1 MSNNK
6 ENKRQKANNKNKN
19 QDQKIKQKPKK
30 KMKMWKKIFLIIL
43 LILLIAGSVFA
54 YRVYRNGGG
63 LSGMLATVV
72 GHDENT
78 RKSLGEL
85 QVLLMGVSTDQEG
98 VALTDTIIVAS
109 YNPNTQKAVLLS
121 IPRDSFTGTNTK
133 RAVASDKIN
142 AIYNITRDPME
153 TLEAVNELT
162 GLDLQYYAIVQTEAL
177 IELVDAIGPIEYYVP
192 TDMNYDDTSQDLH
205 IHFEEGLQEIDGQ
218 KAEELLR
225 FRKNND
231 GTSFPS
237 EYGDNDIG
245 RMRNQRDFITAVVEQ
260 TVKLENITKLGSIL
274 DIASRNLITNLNFD
288 VLKDY
293 LPYAVEFSTENLQT
307 ASLPGS
313 VPDVGQTNG
322 VSIFVVDKE
331 ETEQLVKE
339 LFYTEEL
346 TQEGTTDGNT
356 TNAENSTTNTSTNMS
371 TTSSGSTA
379 TSNSSIKIE
388 VLNGTSNGKVLQ
400 EVVNKLTEEGYNVSR
415 TGTTTSTSKTII
427 ANKKDVS
434 TTAMNEIKEVIGT
447 GTISDRSSGESSS
460 AKADVTII
468 IGKDYQ

>member
-1 MSNNK
+1 MNENK
-6 ENKRQKANNKNKN
+6 VNKRQKINNKNTKNNKKKN
-19 QDQKIKQKPKK
+19 QNTKQKPKK
-30 KMKMWKKIFLIIL
+30 KMKMWKKIFLVIL
-43 LILLIAGSVFA
+43 LILLIAGGVFA
-54 YRVYRNGGG
+54 YRVYKNGGG

-78 RKSLGEL
+78 RKNLGEL

-121 IPRDSFTGTNTK
+121 IPRDSFTGKNTK
-133 RAVASDKIN
+133 RAVAADKIN
-142 AIYNITRDPME
+142 AIYNLTRDPMK
-153 TLEAVNELT
+153 TVEAVNELT

-218 KAEELLR
+218 EAEELLR

-231 GTSFPS
+231 ETSFPS

-245 RMRNQRDFITAVVEQ
+245 RMRNQREFITAVVEQ

-288 VLKDY
+288 ILKDY
-293 LPYAVEFSTENLQT
+293 LPYAVEFNTENLQT

-313 VPDVGQTNG
+313 VPNLNQTNG
-322 VSIFVVDKE
+322 VSIFVVDEE
-331 ETEQLVKE
+331 ETKQLVKE
-339 LFYTEEL
+339 LFYPEEL
-346 TQEGTTDGNT
+346 TEEGTTDGNT
-356 TNAENSTTNTSTNMS
+356 TNTASNTTNT
-371 TTSSGSTA
+371 TSSSAT
-379 TSNSSIKIE
+379 TSNSSVKIE
-388 VLNGTSNGKVLQ
+388 VLNGTSDGKVLQ
-400 EVVNKLTEEGYNVSR
+400 EVVNKLKEEGYNVSR
-415 TGTTTSTSKTII
+415 TGTTTSTSKTVI

-434 TTAMNEIKEVIGT
+434 TTTMNNIKETIGV
-447 GTISDRSSGESSS
+447 GTISDSSSGGSSS
-460 AKADVTII
+460 KADVTII

>member
-1 MSNNK
+1 MNNNRT
-6 ENKRQKANNKNKN
+6 NKRQKPNSKNNRKKNPN
-19 QDQKIKQKPKK
+19 IKQRPKK
-30 KMKMWKKIFLIIL
+30 KMKTWKKIFLVIL
-43 LILLIAGSVFA
+43 LILLVAGGVFA
-54 YRVYRNGGG
+54 YRVYKNGGG

-72 GHDENT
+72 GHDEET
-78 RKSLGEL
+78 RKNLGEL

-121 IPRDSFTGTNTK
+121 IPRDSFTGTNPK

-142 AIYNITRDPME
+142 AIYNITRDPKK
-153 TLEAVNELT
+153 TRDAVNELT
-162 GLDLQYYAIVQTEAL
+162 GLNLQYYAIVQTEAL

-218 KAEELLR
+218 AAEELLR

-245 RMRNQRDFITAVVEQ
+245 RMRNQREFITAVVEQ

-293 LPYAVEFSTENLQT
+293 LPYAVEFNTQNLQT

-313 VPDVGQTNG
+313 VPNLNQTNG
-322 VSIFVVDKE
+322 VSIFVVDEE

-339 LFYTEEL
+339 LFYPEEL
-346 TQEGTTDGNT
+346 TEEETTDGNT
-356 TNAENSTTNTSTNMS
+356 INTANNTN
-371 TTSSGSTA
+371 TTSSHST
-379 TSNSSIKIE
+379 NSKASVKIE

-400 EVVNKLTEEGYNVSR
+400 DVVNKLKEEGYNVSR

-427 ANKKDVS
+427 ANKNDIA
-434 TTAMNEIKEVIGT
+434 TTIMSNIKETIGVGSVT
-447 GTISDRSSGESSS
+447 YSNGEGSSS
-460 AKADVTII
+460 KVDVTII
-468 IGKDYQ
+468 IGKDYQL

>member
-6 ENKRQKANNKNKN
+6 VNKRQNMNNKSSKN
-19 QDQKIKQKPKK
+19 TKKKPKK
-30 KMKMWKKIFLIIL
+30 KMKMWKKILLVIL
-43 LILLIAGSVFA
+43 LILLIAGGIFA
-54 YRVYRNGGG
+54 YRVHRNGGG

-72 GHDENT
+72 GHDEET

-121 IPRDSFTGTNTK
+121 IPRDSFTGRNTK

-142 AIYNITRDPME
+142 AIYNVTRDPME
-153 TLEAVNELT
+153 TVEAVNELT
-162 GLDLQYYAIVQTEAL
+162 GLNLQYYAIVQTEAL

-192 TDMNYDDTSQDLH
+192 TNMNYDDTSQDLH

-218 KAEELLR
+218 EAEELLR

-231 GTSFPS
+231 GTSFPE

-245 RMRNQRDFITAVVEQ
+245 RMRNQREFITTVVEQ

-274 DIASRNLITNLNFD
+274 DIASRNLITNVDFNL
-288 VLKDY
+288 LKDY

-313 VPDVGQTNG
+313 VPDLRQTNG
-322 VSIFVVDKE
+322 VSIFVVDEE
-331 ETEQLVKE
+331 ETQQLVTE
-339 LFYTEEL
+339 LFYPEKLLE
-346 TQEGTTDGNT
+346 EGTTDGNT
-356 TNAENSTTNTSTNMS
+356 TNTASNTTDTNTTST
-371 TTSSGSTA
+371 GSTA
-379 TSNSSIKIE
+379 NSDIKIE
-388 VLNGTSNGKVLQ
+388 VLNGTSDGKVLQ
-400 EVVNKLTEEGYNVSR
+400 EVVNKLKAEGYNVSR
-415 TGTTTSTSKTII
+415 TGTTTSTSKTVI

-434 TTAMNEIKEVIGT
+434 TTAMNSIKEAVGS
-447 GTISDRSSGESSS
+447 GTISDSSTGGSSS
-460 AKADVTII
+460 KADVTII

>member
-19 QDQKIKQKPKK
+19 QEQKTKQKPKK
-30 KMKMWKKIFLIIL
+30 KMKMWKKILLIIL
-43 LILLIAGSVFA
+43 LILLIAGGVFA

-142 AIYNITRDPME
+142 AIYNLTRDPME

-205 IHFEEGLQEIDGQ
+205 IHFEQGLQEIDGP

-245 RMRNQRDFITAVVEQ
+245 RMRNQREFITAVVEQ

-313 VPDVGQTNG
+313 VPDLSQTNN
-322 VSIFVVDKE
+322 VSIFVVDEE
-331 ETEQLVKE
+331 ETALLIKE
-339 LFYTEEL
+339 LFYPEEL
-346 TQEGTTDGNT
+346 TEEGTTDGNT
-356 TNAENSTTNTSTNMS
+356 TNTAGNTTNTISN
-371 TTSSGSTA
+371 TS
-379 TSNSSIKIE
+379 TSNSSIKLE
-388 VLNGTSNGKVLQ
+388 VLNGTNNSKVLQ
-400 EVVNKLTEEGYNVSR
+400 EVVNKLKEEGYNVSR
-415 TGTTTSTSKTII
+415 TGTTTSTSKTVI

-434 TTAMNEIKEVIGT
+434 TTAMNDIKEILGT
-447 GTISDRSSGESSS
+447 GTISDSSAGESSS
-460 AKADVTII
+460 KVDITII

>member
-1 MSNNK
+1 MNENK
-6 ENKRQKANNKNKN
+6 VNKRQKINNKNTKNNKKKN
-19 QDQKIKQKPKK
+19 QNTKQKPKK
-30 KMKMWKKIFLIIL
+30 KMKMWKKIFLVIL
-43 LILLIAGSVFA
+43 LILLIAGGVFA
-54 YRVYRNGGG
+54 YRVYKNGGG

-78 RKSLGEL
+78 RKNLGEL

-121 IPRDSFTGTNTK
+121 IPRDSFTGKNTK
-133 RAVASDKIN
+133 RAVAADKIN
-142 AIYNITRDPME
+142 AIYNLTRDPMK
-153 TLEAVNELT
+153 TVEAVNELT

-218 KAEELLR
+218 EAEELLR

-245 RMRNQRDFITAVVEQ
+245 RMRNQREFITAVVEQ

-288 VLKDY
+288 ILKDY

-313 VPDVGQTNG
+313 VPNLNQTNG
-322 VSIFVVDKE
+322 VSIFVVDEE
-331 ETEQLVKE
+331 ETKQLVKE
-339 LFYTEEL
+339 LFYPEEL
-346 TQEGTTDGNT
+346 TEEGTTDENT
-356 TNAENSTTNTSTNMS
+356 TNTASNTTNT
-371 TTSSGSTA
+371 TSSSAT
-379 TSNSSIKIE
+379 TSNSSVKIE
-388 VLNGTSNGKVLQ
+388 VLNGTSDGKVLQ
-400 EVVNKLTEEGYNVSR
+400 EVVNKLKEEGYNVSR
-415 TGTTTSTSKTII
+415 TGTTTSMSKTVI

-434 TTAMNEIKEVIGT
+434 TTTMNNIKETIGV
-447 GTISDRSSGESSS
+447 GTISDSSSGGSSS
-460 AKADVTII
+460 KADVTII

>member
-1 MSNNK
+1 MNNNK
-6 ENKRQKANNKNKN
+6 INKRQKTNNKNKN
-19 QDQKIKQKPKK
+19 QNTKQKTKK
-30 KMKMWKKIFLIIL
+30 KMKMWKKIVLIIL
-43 LILLIAGSVFA
+43 LILLIAGGLFA
-54 YRVYRNGGG
+54 YRVHRNGGG

-72 GHDENT
+72 GHDEET

-98 VALTDTIIVAS
+98 VALTDTIMVAS

-121 IPRDSFTGTNTK
+121 IPRDSFTGTNPK

-142 AIYNITRDPME
+142 AIYNVTRDPKE
-153 TLEAVNELT
+153 TVEAVNELT
-162 GLDLQYYAIVQTEAL
+162 GLNLQHYAIVQTEAL

-192 TDMNYDDTSQDLH
+192 TNMNYDDTSQDLH

-218 KAEELLR
+218 EAEELLR

-231 GTSFPS
+231 GTSFPE

-245 RMRNQRDFITAVVEQ
+245 RMKNQREFITAVVEQ
-260 TVKLENITKLGSIL
+260 TVKLENITKLGSII
-274 DIASRNLITNLNFD
+274 DIASRNLITNVDFNL
-288 VLKDY
+288 LKDY

-313 VPDVGQTNG
+313 VPDLNQTNN

-331 ETEQLVKE
+331 ETEQLVTE
-339 LFYTEEL
+339 LFFPEKLLED
-346 TQEGTTDGNT
+346 GTTDGNT
-356 TNAENSTTNTSTNMS
+356 TGNTTNTSTTVTSS
-371 TTSSGSTA
+371 TT
-379 TSNSSIKIE
+379 TSNSNIKIE
-388 VLNGTSNGKVLQ
+388 VLNGTNNSKALQ
-400 EVVNKLTEEGYNVSR
+400 EVVNKLKEEGYNVTR
-415 TGTTTSTSKTII
+415 TGVEETNSVSKTVI

-434 TTAMNEIKEVIGT
+434 TTIMNDIKEIVGV
-447 GTISDRSSGESSS
+447 GTISDSNSGGSSS
-460 AKADVTII
+460 KVDVTII

>member
-1 MSNNK
+1 MNNNK
-6 ENKRQKANNKNKN
+6 VNKRQKTNNKNKN
-19 QDQKIKQKPKK
+19 QNTKQKPKK
-30 KMKMWKKIFLIIL
+30 KMKMWKKIFLVIL
-43 LILLIAGSVFA
+43 LVLLVAGGIFA
-54 YRVYRNGGG
+54 YRVYKNGGG
-63 LSGMLATVV
+63 LSGMLATMV

-78 RKSLGEL
+78 RKSLGEF

-142 AIYNITRDPME
+142 AIYNVTRNPMK

-205 IHFEEGLQEIDGQ
+205 IHFEEGLQQIDGQ
-218 KAEELLR
+218 AAEELLR

-245 RMRNQRDFITAVVEQ
+245 RMRNQREFITAVVEQ

-313 VPDVGQTNG
+313 VPDLSQTNG
-322 VSIFVVDKE
+322 VSIFVVDEE
-331 ETEQLVKE
+331 ETEQLIKE
-339 LFYTEEL
+339 LFYPEEL
-346 TQEGTTDGNT
+346 TEEGTTDGNT
-356 TNAENSTTNTSTNMS
+356 INTASNTTS
-371 TTSSGSTA
+371 TTSGSSTT
-379 TSNSSIKIE
+379 TSNSNIKIE
-388 VLNGTSNGKVLQ
+388 VLNGTSDGKVLQ
-400 EVVNKLTEEGYNVSR
+400 EVVSKLKEEGYNVSR
-415 TGTTTSTSKTII
+415 TGTTTSTSKTVI

-434 TTAMNEIKEVIGT
+434 ATTMNNIKETVGA
-447 GTISDRSSGESSS
+447 GTISDSSSGGSSS
-460 AKADVTII
+460 KVDVTII
-468 IGKDYQ
+468 IGKDY

>member
-1 MSNNK
+1 
-6 ENKRQKANNKNKN
+6 
-19 QDQKIKQKPKK
+19 
-30 KMKMWKKIFLIIL
+30 MKMWKKIFLVIL
-43 LILLIAGSVFA
+43 LVLLVAGGIFA
-54 YRVYRNGGG
+54 YRVYKNGGG
-63 LSGMLATVV
+63 LSGMLATMV

-78 RKSLGEL
+78 RKSLGEF

-142 AIYNITRDPME
+142 AIYNVTRNPMK

-205 IHFEEGLQEIDGQ
+205 IHFEEGLQQIDGQ
-218 KAEELLR
+218 AAEELLR

-245 RMRNQRDFITAVVEQ
+245 RMRNQREFITAVVEQ

-313 VPDVGQTNG
+313 VPDLSQTNG

-331 ETEQLVKE
+331 ETEQLIKE
-339 LFYTEEL
+339 LFYPEEL
-346 TQEGTTDGNT
+346 TEEGTTDGNT
-356 TNAENSTTNTSTNMS
+356 INTASNTTS
-371 TTSSGSTA
+371 TTSGSSTT
-379 TSNSSIKIE
+379 TSNSNIKIE
-388 VLNGTSNGKVLQ
+388 VLNGTSDGKVLQ
-400 EVVNKLTEEGYNVSR
+400 EVVSKLKEEGYNVSR
-415 TGTTTSTSKTII
+415 TGTTTSTSKTVI

-434 TTAMNEIKEVIGT
+434 ATTMNNIKETVGA
-447 GTISDRSSGESSS
+447 GTISDSSSGGSSS
-460 AKADVTII
+460 KVDVTII
-468 IGKDYQ
+468 IGKDY

>member
-1 MSNNK
+1 MSNDK
-6 ENKRQKANNKNKN
+6 VNKRQKANNKSQN
-19 QDQKIKQKPKK
+19 QKTKQKPKK

-43 LILLIAGSVFA
+43 LILLIAGGAFA
-54 YRVYRNGGG
+54 YRVHRNGGG
-63 LSGMLATVV
+63 LTGMLATVV
-72 GHDENT
+72 GHDEET

-142 AIYNITRDPME
+142 AIYNITRDPMK
-153 TLEAVNELT
+153 TVEAVNELT

-205 IHFEEGLQEIDGQ
+205 IHFEEGLQEIDGPE
-218 KAEELLR
+218 AEELLR

-231 GTSFPS
+231 GTSFPE

-245 RMRNQRDFITAVVEQ
+245 RMRNQRDFITAVVQQ
-260 TVKLENITKLGSIL
+260 TVKLENITKLGTII
-274 DIASRNLITNLNFD
+274 DIASRNLITDPDLDFNI
-288 VLKDY
+288 LKDY

-313 VPDVGQTNG
+313 VPDLSQTNG
-322 VSIFVVDKE
+322 VSIYVVDKE
-331 ETEQLVKE
+331 ETEQLVTE
-339 LFYTEEL
+339 LFYPEKLLEEE
-346 TQEGTTDGNT
+346 TIDGNT
-356 TNAENSTTNTSTNMS
+356 TNTASNTTS
-371 TTSSGSTA
+371 TTSTGSNA
-379 TSNSSIKIE
+379 NSNIKIE
-388 VLNGTSNGKVLQ
+388 VLNGTSDGKVLQ
-400 EVVNKLTEEGYNVSR
+400 EVVNKLKEEGYNVSR
-415 TGTTTSTSKTII
+415 TGTTTATSKTVI

-434 TTAMNEIKEVIGT
+434 TTTMNEIKEVVGT
-447 GTISDRSSGESSS
+447 GTISGSTGGSSS
-460 AKADVTII
+460 KADVTIV
-468 IGKDYQ
+468 IGKDYQQ

>member
-1 MSNNK
+1 MNNNK
-6 ENKRQKANNKNKN
+6 INKRQKTNNKNKN
-19 QDQKIKQKPKK
+19 QNTKQKTKK
-30 KMKMWKKIFLIIL
+30 KMKMKMWKKIVLIIL
-43 LILLIAGSVFA
+43 LILLIAGGLFA
-54 YRVYRNGGG
+54 YRVHRNGGG

-72 GHDENT
+72 GHDEET

-98 VALTDTIIVAS
+98 VALTDTIMVAS

-121 IPRDSFTGTNTK
+121 IPRDSFTGTNPK

-142 AIYNITRDPME
+142 AIYNVTRDPKE
-153 TLEAVNELT
+153 TVEAVNELT
-162 GLDLQYYAIVQTEAL
+162 GLNLQHYAIVQTEAL

-192 TDMNYDDTSQDLH
+192 TNMNYDDTSQDLH

-218 KAEELLR
+218 EAEELLR

-231 GTSFPS
+231 GTSFPE

-245 RMRNQRDFITAVVEQ
+245 RMKNQREFITAVVEQ
-260 TVKLENITKLGSIL
+260 TVKLENITKLGSII
-274 DIASRNLITNLNFD
+274 DIASRNLITNVDFNL
-288 VLKDY
+288 LKDY

-313 VPDVGQTNG
+313 VPDLNQTNN

-331 ETEQLVKE
+331 ETEQLVTE
-339 LFYTEEL
+339 LFFPEKLLED
-346 TQEGTTDGNT
+346 GTTDGNT
-356 TNAENSTTNTSTNMS
+356 TGNTTNTSTTVTSS
-371 TTSSGSTA
+371 TT
-379 TSNSSIKIE
+379 TSNSNIKIE
-388 VLNGTSNGKVLQ
+388 VLNGTNNSKALQ
-400 EVVNKLTEEGYNVSR
+400 EVVNKLKEEGYNVTR
-415 TGTTTSTSKTII
+415 TGVEKTNSISKTVI

-434 TTAMNEIKEVIGT
+434 TTIMNDIKEIVGV
-447 GTISDRSSGESSS
+447 GTISDSNSGGSSS
-460 AKADVTII
+460 KVDVTII

>member
-1 MSNNK
+1 MSNDK
-6 ENKRQKANNKNKN
+6 VNKRQKANNKSQN
-19 QDQKIKQKPKK
+19 QKTKQKPKK

-43 LILLIAGSVFA
+43 LILLIAGGAFA
-54 YRVYRNGGG
+54 YRVHRNGGG
-63 LSGMLATVV
+63 LTGMLATVV
-72 GHDENT
+72 GHDEET

-142 AIYNITRDPME
+142 AIYNITRDPMK
-153 TLEAVNELT
+153 TVEAVNELT

-192 TDMNYDDTSQDLH
+192 TNMNYDDTSQDLH
-205 IHFEEGLQEIDGQ
+205 IHFEEGLQQIDGQ
-218 KAEELLR
+218 AAEELLR

-245 RMRNQRDFITAVVEQ
+245 RMRNQREFITAVVEQ
-260 TVKLENITKLGSIL
+260 TVKLENITKLGAIL

-307 ASLPGS
+307 GSLPGS
-313 VPDVGQTNG
+313 VPDISQTNN

-331 ETEQLVKE
+331 ETEQLVTE
-339 LFYTEEL
+339 LFFPERLLEE
-346 TQEGTTDGNT
+346 ESTDGNT
-356 TNAENSTTNTSTNMS
+356 TGNTSATSSTSTNS
-371 TTSSGSTA
+371 D
-379 TSNSSIKIE
+379 IEIE
-388 VLNGTSNGKVLQ
+388 VLNGTSDGKILQ
-400 EVVNKLTEEGYNVSR
+400 EVVSKLTEKGYNVTR
-415 TGTTTSTSKTII
+415 TGVNETNSVSKTII

-434 TTAMNEIKEVIGT
+434 STIMNDIKTTIGT
-447 GTISDRSSGESSS
+447 GTISDKSGGSSS
-460 AKADVTII
+460 KVDVTII
-468 IGKDYQ
+468 IGKDYNQ

>member
-1 MSNNK
+1 MSNDK
-6 ENKRQKANNKNKN
+6 VNKRQKANNKSQN
-19 QDQKIKQKPKK
+19 QKTKQKPKK

-43 LILLIAGSVFA
+43 LILLIAGGAFA
-54 YRVYRNGGG
+54 YRVHRNGGG
-63 LSGMLATVV
+63 LTGMLATVV
-72 GHDENT
+72 GHDEET

-142 AIYNITRDPME
+142 AIYNITRDPMK
-153 TLEAVNELT
+153 TVEAVNELT

-205 IHFEEGLQEIDGQ
+205 IHFEEGLQEIDGPE
-218 KAEELLR
+218 AEELLR

-231 GTSFPS
+231 GTSFPE

-245 RMRNQRDFITAVVEQ
+245 RMRNQREFITAVVEQ
-260 TVKLENITKLGSIL
+260 TVKLENITKLGTII
-274 DIASRNLITNLNFD
+274 DIASRNLITNLD
-288 VLKDY
+288 IKILKDY

-307 ASLPGS
+307 ASLPGT
-313 VPDVGQTNG
+313 VPDLSQTNN
-322 VSIFVVDKE
+322 VSIYVVDKE
-331 ETEQLVKE
+331 ETALLVKQLFFPEQL
-339 LFYTEEL
+339 TEE
-346 TQEGTTDGNT
+346 TIDGNVT
-356 TNAENSTTNTSTNMS
+356 GNTTTNTSTN
-371 TTSSGSTA
+371 SSSSTA
-379 TSNSSIKIE
+379 TSNSNIKIE
-388 VLNGTSNGKVLQ
+388 VLNGTSDGKVLQ
-400 EVVNKLTEEGYNVSR
+400 EVVNKLKAKGYNVTR
-415 TGTTTSTSKTII
+415 TGVEETNSVSKTVI

-434 TTAMNEIKEVIGT
+434 STIMDDIKLTLGT
-447 GTISDRSSGESSS
+447 GTISDKSSGGSSS
-460 AKADVTII
+460 KVDVTII
-468 IGKDYQ
+468 IGKDYQQ

>member
-1 MSNNK
+1 MNSDK
-6 ENKRQKANNKNKN
+6 VNKRQKTNNKSQN
-19 QDQKIKQKPKK
+19 QKIKQKSKK
-30 KMKMWKKIFLIIL
+30 KMKMWKKIFLIVL
-43 LILLIAGSVFA
+43 LILLIAGGVFA
-54 YRVYRNGGG
+54 YRVHRNGGG

-72 GHDENT
+72 GHDEET

-142 AIYNITRDPME
+142 AIYNITRDPMK

-162 GLDLQYYAIVQTEAL
+162 GLNLQHYAIVQTEAL

-192 TDMNYDDTSQDLH
+192 TDMNYDDTSQNLH

-218 KAEELLR
+218 EAEELLR

-231 GTSFPS
+231 GTSFPE

-245 RMRNQRDFITAVVEQ
+245 RMRNQREFITAVVEQ
-260 TVKLENITKLGSIL
+260 TVKLENITKLGSII
-274 DIASRNLITNLNFD
+274 DIASRNLIKNVDFNL
-288 VLKDY
+288 LKDY

-313 VPDVGQTNG
+313 VPSLNQTNG

-339 LFYTEEL
+339 LFYPEEL
-346 TQEGTTDGNT
+346 TEEGTTDGNT
-356 TNAENSTTNTSTNMS
+356 TATSSNITDTNTTST
-371 TTSSGSTA
+371 GSTA
-379 TSNSSIKIE
+379 NSNIKIE
-388 VLNGTSNGKVLQ
+388 VLNGTNDGKVLQ
-400 EVVNKLTEEGYNVSR
+400 EVVNKLKAEGYNVSR
-415 TGTTTSTSKTII
+415 TGTTTATSKTVI
-427 ANKKDVS
+427 ANRKDVL
-434 TTAMNEIKEVIGT
+434 TTTMNQLKEIVGI
-447 GTISDRSSGESSS
+447 GTISGSPEISSS
-460 AKADVTII
+460 KADVTII
-468 IGKDYQ
+468 IGKDYQSLKNND

>member
-1 MSNNK
+1 MNNDK
-6 ENKRQKANNKNKN
+6 VNKRQKTNNKNKSQN
-19 QDQKIKQKPKK
+19 QKTKQRPKK
-30 KMKMWKKIFLIIL
+30 KMKMWKKILLVII
-43 LILLIAGSVFA
+43 LILLIAGGVFA
-54 YRVYRNGGG
+54 YRVHRNGGG

-72 GHDENT
+72 GHDEET
-78 RKSLGEL
+78 RKNLGEL

-121 IPRDSFTGTNTK
+121 IPRDSFTGKNTK
-133 RAVASDKIN
+133 RAVAADKIN
-142 AIYNITRDPME
+142 AIYNLTRDPMK
-153 TLEAVNELT
+153 TVEAVNDLT
-162 GLDLQYYAIVQTEAL
+162 GLDLKYYAIVQTEAL

-218 KAEELLR
+218 AAEELLR

-231 GTSFPS
+231 GTSFPE

-245 RMRNQRDFITAVVEQ
+245 RMRNQREFITAVVQQ

-313 VPDVGQTNG
+313 VPDLSQTNN
-322 VSIFVVDKE
+322 VSIYVVDKE
-331 ETEQLVKE
+331 ETAQLVKE
-339 LFYTEEL
+339 LFYPEEL
-346 TQEGTTDGNT
+346 TEEGTTDGNT
-356 TNAENSTTNTSTNMS
+356 TATSSNITNTNATSTGS
-371 TTSSGSTA
+371 TSSA
-379 TSNSSIKIE
+379 NIKIE
-388 VLNGTSNGKVLQ
+388 VLNGTSDGKVLQ
-400 EVVNKLTEEGYNVSR
+400 EVVNKLKTEGYNVSR
-415 TGTTTSTSKTII
+415 TGTTTATSKTVI

-434 TTAMNEIKEVIGT
+434 TTTMNQIKEVVGT
-447 GTISDRSSGESSS
+447 GTISGSSGGSSS
-460 AKADVTII
+460 KADVTIV
-468 IGKDYQ
+468 IGKDYQLLENNK

>member
-1 MSNNK
+1 MSNDK
-6 ENKRQKANNKNKN
+6 VNKRQKANNKSQN
-19 QDQKIKQKPKK
+19 QKTKQKPKK

-43 LILLIAGSVFA
+43 LILLIAGGAFA
-54 YRVYRNGGG
+54 YRVHRNGGG
-63 LSGMLATVV
+63 LTGMLATVV
-72 GHDENT
+72 GHDEET

-98 VALTDTIIVAS
+98 VALTDTIIAAS

-142 AIYNITRDPME
+142 AIYNITRDPMK
-153 TLEAVNELT
+153 TVEAVNELT

-218 KAEELLR
+218 AAEELLR

-231 GTSFPS
+231 GTSFPE

-245 RMRNQRDFITAVVEQ
+245 RMRNQRDFITAVVQQ
-260 TVKLENITKLGSIL
+260 TVKLENITKLGTII
-274 DIASRNLITNLNFD
+274 DIASRNLITDPDLDFNI
-288 VLKDY
+288 LKDY

-313 VPDVGQTNG
+313 VPDLSQTNG
-322 VSIFVVDKE
+322 VSIYVVDKE

-339 LFYTEEL
+339 LFYPEEL
-346 TQEGTTDGNT
+346 TEEGTTDGNT
-356 TNAENSTTNTSTNMS
+356 TATSSNITDTNTTST
-371 TTSSGSTA
+371 GSTA
-379 TSNSSIKIE
+379 NSNIKIE
-388 VLNGTSNGKVLQ
+388 VLNGTNDGKVLQ
-400 EVVNKLTEEGYNVSR
+400 EVVNKLKAEGYNVSR
-415 TGTTTSTSKTII
+415 TGTTTATSKTVI

-434 TTAMNEIKEVIGT
+434 TTTMNEIKEVVGT
-447 GTISDRSSGESSS
+447 GTISGSTGGSSS
-460 AKADVTII
+460 KADVTIV
-468 IGKDYQ
+468 IGKDYQQ

>member
-1 MSNNK
+1 MSNDK
-6 ENKRQKANNKNKN
+6 VNKRQKTNNKNKSQN
-19 QDQKIKQKPKK
+19 QKTKTKK
-30 KMKMWKKIFLIIL
+30 KMKMWKKILLVII
-43 LILLIAGSVFA
+43 LILLIAGGVFA

-72 GHDENT
+72 GHDEET
-78 RKSLGEL
+78 RKKLGEL

-121 IPRDSFTGTNTK
+121 IPRDSFTGKNTK

-142 AIYNITRDPME
+142 AIYNMTRDPME
-153 TLEAVNELT
+153 TVEAVNELT

-192 TDMNYDDTSQDLH
+192 TNMNYDDTSQDLH

-218 KAEELLR
+218 AAEELLR

-231 GTSFPS
+231 GTSFPE

-245 RMRNQRDFITAVVEQ
+245 RMRNQREFITAVVQQ
-260 TVKLENITKLGSIL
+260 TVKLENITKLGSLL

-313 VPDVGQTNG
+313 VPDVSQTNN
-322 VSIFVVDKE
+322 VSIYVVDKE
-331 ETEQLVKE
+331 ETAQLVKE
-339 LFYTEEL
+339 LFYPEEL
-346 TQEGTTDGNT
+346 IEEGTTDGNT
-356 TNAENSTTNTSTNMS
+356 TTSNNTTDTNTIST
-371 TTSSGSTA
+371 GSTA
-379 TSNSSIKIE
+379 NSNIKIE
-388 VLNGTSNGKVLQ
+388 VLNGTNDGKVLQ
-400 EVVNKLTEEGYNVSR
+400 EVVNKLKAEGYNVSR
-415 TGTTTSTSKTII
+415 TGTTTATSKTVI

-434 TTAMNEIKEVIGT
+434 ITTINQIKEVVGT
-447 GTISDRSSGESSS
+447 GTISGSSGISSS
-460 AKADVTII
+460 KADVTII

>member
-1 MSNNK
+1 MNNDK
-6 ENKRQKANNKNKN
+6 MNKRQKIDNNNKNKSKSQN
-19 QDQKIKQKPKK
+19 QKIKQKSKK
-30 KMKMWKKIFLIIL
+30 KMKMWKKILLIIL
-43 LILLIAGSVFA
+43 LILLIAGGVFA
-54 YRVYRNGGG
+54 YKVYRNGGG

-78 RKSLGEL
+78 RKSLGEF

-98 VALTDTIIVAS
+98 VALTDTIIAAS
-109 YNPNTQKAVLLS
+109 YNPNTQKASLLS
-121 IPRDSFTGTNTK
+121 IPRDSFTGKNTK

-142 AIYNITRDPME
+142 AIYNMTRDPME
-153 TLEAVNELT
+153 TVEAVNELT

-192 TDMNYDDTSQDLH
+192 TTMNYDDTSQDLH
-205 IHFEEGLQEIDGQ
+205 IHFEEGLQQIDGQ
-218 KAEELLR
+218 AAEELLR

-245 RMRNQRDFITAVVEQ
+245 RMRNQREFITAVVEQ
-260 TVKLENITKLGSIL
+260 TVKLENITKLGAIL

-307 ASLPGS
+307 GSLPGS
-313 VPDVGQTNG
+313 VPDISQTNN

-331 ETEQLVKE
+331 ETEQLVTE
-339 LFYTEEL
+339 LFFPERLLEE
-346 TQEGTTDGNT
+346 ESTDGNT
-356 TNAENSTTNTSTNMS
+356 TGNTSATSSTSTNS
-371 TTSSGSTA
+371 D
-379 TSNSSIKIE
+379 IEIE
-388 VLNGTSNGKVLQ
+388 VLNGTSDGKILQ
-400 EVVNKLTEEGYNVSR
+400 EVVSKLTEKGYNVTR
-415 TGTTTSTSKTII
+415 TGVNETNSVSKTII

-434 TTAMNEIKEVIGT
+434 STIMNDIKTTIGT
-447 GTISDRSSGESSS
+447 GTISDKSGGSSS
-460 AKADVTII
+460 KVDVTII
-468 IGKDYQ
+468 IGKDYNQ

>member
-1 MSNNK
+1 MSNDK
-6 ENKRQKANNKNKN
+6 VNKRQKANNKSQN
-19 QDQKIKQKPKK
+19 QKTKQKPKK

-43 LILLIAGSVFA
+43 LILLIAGGAFA
-54 YRVYRNGGG
+54 YRVHRNGGG
-63 LSGMLATVV
+63 LTGMLATVV
-72 GHDENT
+72 GHDEET

-142 AIYNITRDPME
+142 AIYNITRDPMK
-153 TLEAVNELT
+153 TVEAVNELT

-218 KAEELLR
+218 AAEELLR

-231 GTSFPS
+231 GTSFPE
-237 EYGDNDIG
+237 EYGDNDVG
-245 RMRNQRDFITAVVEQ
+245 RMRNQREFITAVVEQ
-260 TVKLENITKLGSIL
+260 TVKLENITKLGTII
-274 DIASRNLITNLNFD
+274 DIASRNLITNLDFNI
-288 VLKDY
+288 LKDY

-307 ASLPGS
+307 ASLPGT
-313 VPDVGQTNG
+313 VPNLNQTNG
-322 VSIFVVDKE
+322 VSIYVVDEE
-331 ETEQLVKE
+331 ETEQLVTE
-339 LFYTEEL
+339 LFYPEKLLEEE
-346 TQEGTTDGNT
+346 TIDGNT
-356 TNAENSTTNTSTNMS
+356 TNTASNTTS
-371 TTSSGSTA
+371 TTSTGSNA
-379 TSNSSIKIE
+379 NSNIKIE
-388 VLNGTSNGKVLQ
+388 VLNGTSDGKVLQ
-400 EVVNKLTEEGYNVSR
+400 EVVNKLKEEGYNVSR
-415 TGTTTSTSKTII
+415 TGTTTATSKTVI

-434 TTAMNEIKEVIGT
+434 TTTMNEIKEVVGT
-447 GTISDRSSGESSS
+447 GTISGSTGGSSS
-460 AKADVTII
+460 KADVTIV
-468 IGKDYQ
+468 IGKDYHQ